1 MSWMMNLYKTYE
13 NIEKLENRGTQNILW
28 PVSHFVKNAHLEI
41 VIDNAGNFLKGRT
54 QILNGKQSPT
64 LIPATEASAGRAGA
78 KIAPHPLCDE
88 IGYCAIDRP
97 KANVKKVSAYIKQLR
112 SWAVSEWTHPKVEA
126 ILNYLEKKTL
136 WKDLSDEID
145 FPVKIKKIT
154 GKNEKIKDEKVFIR
168 WRIEEPGQL
177 ETTTWQDNKLIQSW
191 IEFDHQTN
199 SKNGYC
205 YICGDE
211 GRRASNHPRFLRWPG
226 DGAKLLSSNDHS
238 GFTFRG
244 RFTDSKIT
252 IEQNGMQ
259 AVSVSFDVTQKAH
272 NALRWLISRQGFR
285 NNEQVYICWAVSGKK
300 TPDPLRPTFDF
311 FQTELQLQEEQEQEQ
326 QPAVDHSVNLGAS
339 FAVKLKKYLVGYSA
353 NLEPNEQIIV
363 MGMDSA
369 TPGRMGI
376 IYYRQLLASEFL
388 QRLETWHYEFAWPQ
402 RHTIEI
408 PGPAGK
414 KKAVKKTI
422 WTVSCP
428 APRMIA
434 EAAYGNILK
443 SNETL
448 KKSVIERILPCIID
462 GRPFPHD
469 IVESAVRRAG
479 NRQTKRLSEQYSN
492 VESEKGAWEKHLG
505 VVCAL
510 YKGYY
515 LRHPMEN
522 ERRKYI
528 MALEEDRTTRDYLY
542 GRLLA
547 IAERIEEMA
556 MIVADEKPR
565 TTVASR
571 LMQRFS
577 DNPFSTW
584 LNIEKGIVPYQER
597 LKNNIAPLAEGYKRL
612 IDDACDAFKIED
624 FKSKEHLSGEYLL
637 GYHSQR
643 KWFREHKLDKGKWI
657 LKTQD
662 NNKLDITKGEQS

>member
-1 MSWMMNLYKTYE
+1 MPICHTL
-13 NIEKLENRGTQNILW
+13 Q
-28 PVSHFVKNAHLEI
+28 NAHINI
-41 VIDNAGNFLKGRT
+41 VIDGVGNFKRASVLEKPKVV
-54 QILNGKQSPT
+54 L
-64 LIPATEASAGRAGA
+64 PATEKSAGRSRGE
-78 KIAPHPLCDE
+78 APHPLADKIQYLAKDYSDFGGKKKSYFSSYE
-88 IGYCAIDRP
+88 ALLSEWINSPYSHP
-97 KANVKKVSAYIKQLR
+97 KATAVHNYINKGHVVKDLINCKIMFVDHNNKLLAVWPDVFEDICPTPKIFKVL
-112 SWAVSEWTHPKVEA
+112 PP
-126 ILNYLEKKTL
+126 LEKK
-136 WKDLSDEID
+136 KR
-145 FPVKIKKIT
+145 V
-154 GKNEKIKDEKVFIR
+154 IKDAPE
-168 WRIEEPGQL
+168 IEQGDALVCWTVEVDG
-177 ETTTWQDNKLIQSW
+177 ESDSNTWQDESLQQSW
-191 IEFDHQTN
+191 IDYDTRAGEDVGFCFVTGEENAIAVSHPARLRHT
-199 SKNGYC
+199 
-205 YICGDE
+205 GDK
-211 GRRASNHPRFLRWPG
+211 
-226 DGAKLLSSNDHS
+226 AKLISANDYS

-244 RFTDSKIT
+244 RFTDKKG
-252 IEQNGMQ
+252 QQ
-259 AVSVSFDVTQKAH
+259 ASSISFDVTQKAH
-272 NALRWLISRQGFR
+272 NALRWLINRQGFR

-311 FQTELQLQEEQEQEQ
+311 FQTELQLQEEQKQKQE
-326 QPAVDHSVNLGAS
+326 PTVEHSVNLGAS
-339 FAVKLKKYLVGYSA
+339 FAVKLKKYLAGYYA

-363 MGMDSA
+363 MGLDSA
-369 TPGRMGI
+369 TPGRMGV

-388 QRLETWHYEFAWPQ
+388 QRLEAWHTQFAWPQ

-408 PGPAGK
+408 PDPSGK

-422 WTVSCP
+422 STVSCP

-462 GRPFPHD
+462 GRPFPRD

-492 VESEKGAWEKHLG
+492 FKSEKSAWEKHLG
-505 VVCAL
+505 VACAL

-528 MALEEDRTTRDYLY
+528 MALEENRTTRDYLY

-556 MIVADEKPR
+556 MLIAEEKPR

-612 IDDACDAFKIED
+612 LDDVCDAFKIEE
-624 FKSKEHLSGEYLL
+624 FKSKDHLSGEYLL
-637 GYHSQR
+637 GFHSQR

-657 LKTQD
+657 LKDQG
-662 NNKLDITKGEQS
+662 NNNLDITKGEQS